1 MIYDDSVLKTENL
14 ILGYY
19 GKGLTKP
26 FTISLKENSW
36 YGIIGANGT
45 GKSTFIKTILGSL
58 KPVSGILE
66 IRSDISKKHNCGI
79 SYIPQERDV
88 NLNDLTSG
96 YSLIMSSFRAE
107 KYGLPCSNK
116 KIVSKVAELLQ
127 IVGADSYV
135 KQPYCSLSGGQ
146 KKRIFLVQA
155 LINDPKLLLLDEP
168 LADLDP
174 VAKQSFIK
182 ALQAIHSIRKMTLL
196 MISHDMHEIAE
207 NLDEFIHFKDDMV
220 HLCEDLPCIKESVY
234 VGI

>member
-1 MIYDDSVLKTENL
+1 MSVECSVLKTQNL
-14 ILGYY
+14 VLGYF

-36 YGIIGANGT
+36 YGIIGSNGT
-45 GKSTFIKTILGSL
+45 GKSTFIKTILGGL
-58 KPVSGILE
+58 KPVSGRLE
-66 IRSDISKKHNCGI
+66 IRKDISGKHNSGI

-96 YSLIMSSFRAE
+96 YSLIMSSYRAE
-107 KYGLPCSNK
+107 KYGLPCLNK
-116 KIVSKVAELLQ
+116 KIINKVSELLE
-127 IVGADSYV
+127 IVGADDYV
-135 KQPYCSLSGGQ
+135 RQPYCSLSGGQ

-182 ALQAIHSIRKMTLL
+182 ALQSIHSIRKMSLL

-207 NLDEFIHFKDDMV
+207 NLDEFIHFKDGMV
-220 HLCEDLPCIKESVY
+220 HLCEDLPCIKESAY